1 MNTNFLNGIIS
12 HKSFKID
19 TLLPN
24 YLIYSKLHPD
34 DSEATN

>member
-1 MNTNFLNGIIS
+1 MNVSFLNGIIF
-12 HKSFKID
+12 HKSFRID

-24 YLIYSKLHPD
+24 YLIYSKLNPD